1 MLPELYQGNGKITL
15 TFFCAIRFGWRDVG
29 IKVLVVQK
37 APSKEWES
45 PRTTGLLESQY
56 RSAQGGAE
64 SQSGASRE
72 GCTVLFDSMTYAET
86 EVKDSCFECG
96 RECAFQTDADGRYVC
111 GFPAVAPTAGPACR
125 RAARKEKT
133 LRARTLRSVLAELN
147 CNRQGADGKQGPRLH
162 ALSSTAM
169 QADQPLTKKQID
181 QVASDE

>member
-1 MLPELYQGNGKITL
+1 MPARTPAILRPPSGL

-29 IKVLVVQK
+29 IKILVVQK

-72 GCTVLFDSMTYAET
+72 GCTMLFDSMTYAEA

-96 RECAFQTDADGRYVC
+96 RECAFQTDADGQYVC

-125 RAARKEKT
+125 IEIEPHERR
-133 LRARTLRSVLAELN
+133 RSSV
-147 CNRQGADGKQGPRLH
+147 RGH
-162 ALSSTAM
+162 
-169 QADQPLTKKQID
+169 
-181 QVASDE
+181 